1 MQDGETTIKLT
12 LKNTSD
18 HAVRVQASLRNIA
31 WNPEFGSTGLVI
43 AAGEEGTI
51 TISLSAEESAQ
62 VGIISFYSEIWAS
75 WDTESYDQRPTDE
88 NGEYLTTVSGSM
100 EIVSVKVS

>member
-1 MQDGETTIKLT
+1 MADGETTIKIT

-31 WNPEFGSTGLVI
+31 WNPEFGSTGVI
-43 AAGEEGTI
+43 IGAGEETTI
-51 TISLSAEESAQ
+51 TITLSASDAAQ
-62 VGIISFYSEIWAS
+62 VGIISFYCDIWPS
-75 WDTESYDQRPTDE
+75 WGEGYDQRPE
-88 NGEYLTTVSGSM
+88 GPVSGSM